1 MPLLSVTDR
10 HYVLSLGRRQTG
22 AEILRGEADIVTS
35 RFGERQQAVGSRAGA
50 VDVGK
55 GSSCCRQLSPSAGAS
70 VLTMSP
76 FPAPSSSHA
85 ACRFPALRAPAHFAS
100 RVMGPVAFALTY
112 ILRLSSCRL
121 TDEFI
126 GSSLPRFVERRV
138 VCSRAPLLRGRY
150 PAQRYYGPS
159 RHRLVFSR
167 FPGGAGYT
175 TYLAPDITA
184 WDEDGFSSCLAC
196 SCHRAVPT
204 TPPEGYASLVSLRY
218 ILLPSSD
225 SRRLGL

>member
-1 MPLLSVTDR
+1 MPLLSVTDG

-126 GSSLPRFVERRV
+126 GSSLPRFVERRSCVQQGPFAPRALPRFNATTNPAATVSSSVDFPV
-138 VCSRAPLLRGRY
+138 VPVIRLTLL
-150 PAQRYYGPS
+150 Q
-159 RHRLVFSR
+159 
-167 FPGGAGYT
+167 T
-175 TYLAPDITA
+175 
-184 WDEDGFSSCLAC
+184 
-196 SCHRAVPT
+196 
-204 TPPEGYASLVSLRY
+204 
-218 ILLPSSD
+218 LLPGTRTASPVAWHVLVTVLSLPPRQRD
-225 SRRLGL
+225 MPH